1 MAHYFH
7 AVAIDYDGTLTS
19 TPRPMPEVLAAV
31 RSVRDA
37 GRIAILVT
45 GRILS
50 ELRSDF
56 PDVDRHFDAIV
67 AENGAVLSRVGQT
80 DRPVVEPVEPELH
93 RALHA
98 RGVYARAGQ
107 VLLATNAMFEWI
119 VTEEIRRLGL
129 ECQVERNREA
139 LMVLPAGVTKGTGVV
154 EALEELNLSPH
165 STVGIGDAENDHTLL
180 SACEI
185 GVAVGNAVPALKA
198 HAEVTLETPDGTG
211 VSAFLTGDF
220 LRGLPGIQPARRFL
234 TLGHYEDGTP
244 ARIPASRI
252 NVVLNGSSGA
262 GKSYVAGVLA
272 DQLIGLRYSVCVI
285 DVEGDHVPLGTLHG
299 VISVGA
305 KGPLPPPD
313 TVATLLAHGMRSV
326 VVDLSLHPDELKR
339 SYARDLLATLHVTRN
354 ETGIPHWLI
363 VEEAH
368 LLLPSGAD
376 DWWCS
381 DDTQVGICA
390 ITYRPD
396 VLCRRLSARSDYHVH
411 LDQQFGGTLDAPGDK
426 PGRRFVPLK
435 GYVAHIRH
443 RHKYEAGQ
451 LPANRRFYFRTR
463 HGLTGRT
470 AGNLS
475 EFATEIANATAGVL
489 RHHAPH
495 NDFSRWLGDLW
506 RDSAFID
513 AVRQIESAISDAD
526 ADELIVLQNRLSEV
540 VSSRVAPSFAV
551 LSGGRR
557 GVLPTRRAP
566 GPD

>member
-19 TPRPMPEVLAAV
+19 TPRPTEEVLAAV

-37 GRIAILVT
+37 GRVAILVT

-67 AENGAVLSRVGQT
+67 AENGAVLSRAGQT
-80 DRPVVEPVEPELH
+80 DRPVVEPVEPELY
-93 RALHA
+93 RALLA

-107 VLLATNAMFEWI
+107 VLLATDATFEWI
-119 VTEEIRRLGL
+119 VNEEIRRLGL

-154 EALEELNLSPH
+154 EALDELNLSPH

-185 GVAVGNAVPALKA
+185 GVAVGNAVAALKS
-198 HAEVTLETPDGTG
+198 HAEVTLETPDGSA
-211 VSAFLTGDF
+211 VRAFLIEDF
-220 LRGLPGIQPARRFL
+220 LTGLPGIQPARRCL

-244 ARIPASRI
+244 AKIPASRVNI
-252 NVVLNGSSGA
+252 VLNGPSGA
-262 GKSYVAGVLA
+262 GKSYVGGMLA
-272 DQLIGLRYSVCVI
+272 EQLIRLRYSVCVF
-285 DVEGDHVPLGTLHG
+285 DVEGDHVPLGALHG
-299 VISVGA
+299 VISLGG

-313 TVATLLAHGMRSV
+313 TVATLLAHGMGSV
-326 VVDLSLHPDELKR
+326 VVDLSLHPDEVKR
-339 SYARDLLATLHVTRN
+339 SYARDLLATLHATRN

-368 LLLPSGAD
+368 LLLPSGAEG
-376 DWWCS
+376 WWCS

-396 VLCRRLSARSDYHVH
+396 LLCRRMSSRSDYHVH
-411 LDQQFGGTLDAPGDK
+411 LDHQFGGTLDGPDGQ

-435 GYVAHIRH
+435 GYAAHIRH
-443 RHKYEAGQ
+443 RHKYQVGQ

-475 EFATEIANATAGVL
+475 EFASEIANATAGVL

-506 RDSAFID
+506 RDSAFIEGVQEIEATIPD
-513 AVRQIESAISDAD
+513 AE
-526 ADELIVLQNRLSEV
+526 ADELRGLQHRLAEA
-540 VSSRVAPSFAV
+540 VSSRVAPTFAE
-551 LSGGRR
+551 SGG
-557 GVLPTRRAP
+557 G
-566 GPD
+566 